1 MANRPGGKLAA
12 RPLLFEWIVDCSGSM
27 SVNGK
32 MDAVNA
38 SIRAALPVMRRAAQ
52 SNPSADVHVRTLAF
66 SHLPMWVDDFKYVT
80 RFEWVD
86 LIADPLDSTKLSAEV
101 VFLMDTSGSMSD
113 EIDAIRQNC
122 VSFADQITRKGA
134 DVRLGLVGFDI
145 GGHSGKPRGTY
156 QVHNLSEYTIGTWP
170 LNEPR
175 QFKSHIQELRL
186 GQFGGGGCYLAD
198 RSTIEIFPHV
208 IKIFSPDSHHTR
220 RFLVI
225 ISDEIGSTEGVDEI
239 ARVLKEAGVVT
250 HVMGVGTRGKAHRQI
265 AESTR
270 GMFWNIRSSA
280 TKKDFSELLATV
292 ADKIGEEAK
301 QTLVDGST
309 SGGTDLGSA
318 LSMVASNLDLK
329 MMPARALPPVLVLI
343 TDGKTTD
350 DVQPGLKELNKRHW
364 GKKAVRLSIG
374 IGADADMNLLQ
385 KFIGNT
391 NIKPLTAKN
400 PDILARYIRWASTA
414 VLESASCPAS
424 QCDTRSSKQNF
435 ILPRAPHLIA
445 DRFDDDERW

>member
-12 RPLLFEWIVDCSGSM
+12 RTLLFEWIADCSGSM

-38 SIRAALPVMRRAAQ
+38 SIRAALPEMRRAAQ
-52 SNPSADVHVRTLAF
+52 RNPSADVHVRTLAF
-66 SHLPMWVDDFKYVT
+66 SHRAMWIDDFKYIT

-86 LIADPLDSTKLSAEV
+86 LIADPLASPKLTAEV

-113 EIDAIRQNC
+113 EIDVIRQNC
-122 VSFADQITRKGA
+122 VAFADQITRRGA

-170 LNEPR
+170 LNEPI

-208 IKIFSPDSHHTR
+208 IELFSSDSRHTR

-239 ARVLKEAGVVT
+239 VRVLKEAGVVT
-250 HVMGVGTRGKAHRQI
+250 YVMGVGARSRAHWQI
-265 AESTR
+265 AEHT
-270 GMFWNIRSSA
+270 GGQFWSIRSSA
-280 TKKDFSELLATV
+280 TKQDFSELLATV
-292 ADKIGEEAK
+292 ADNIGEETN
-301 QTLVDGST
+301 QTLTDGST
-309 SGGTDLGSA
+309 SRGTDLGSA

-350 DVQPGLKELNKRHW
+350 DVQAGLKELEKRHW
-364 GKKAVRLSIG
+364 GKKAVRLAIG

-385 KFIGNT
+385 KFIGT
-391 NIKPLTAKN
+391 TDIKPLRAKN

-414 VLESASCPAS
+414 VLEAVSAPAS
-424 QCDTRSSKQNF
+424 QSDTQSRRQNVVV
-435 ILPRAPHLIA
+435 PCPPQLIA
-445 DRFDDDERW
+445 DRFDADERW